1 MTKQIKQLLILV
13 GVLVVLLGAY
23 IVLRVWNAGA
33 EERAEAQADYVLTLE
48 DIQRLTWDYSG
59 EDLDFLKS
67 GESWTWAP
75 DSAFPLEE
83 SNLTGLEETLAS
95 LKAQRVIEAPD
106 ALADYG
112 LDTPDMTL
120 TVETGSDTVK
130 LLIGDMTGSDYYVMV
145 EGEDRVYTIDSTL
158 ITYLECS
165 LMDMMV
171 LPDIPSMSESNVEQV
186 EVTLTDGTT
195 HQLTKVTETREETV
209 ETDTGET
216 DENGEAVT
224 ETATQTVTVY
234 TWYLDG
240 EALSDGAVDDYLT
253 DLGALY
259 VSAAHAYR
267 AESSE
272 VISCGLTAAERLTIV
287 LTQTDE
293 DGETVEEQVDLRVG
307 NDDTSGSYVY
317 VTLNDDSDTPTIY
330 LMNADRLESLL
341 DLSRETL
348 EATVSADSE

>member
-23 IVLRVWNAGA
+23 IALRVWNAGA

-224 ETATQTVTVY
+224 ETTTQTVTVY
-234 TWYLDG
+234 T
-240 EALSDGAVDDYLT
+240 
-253 DLGALY
+253 
-259 VSAAHAYR
+259 
-267 AESSE
+267 
-272 VISCGLTAAERLTIV
+272 
-287 LTQTDE
+287 
-293 DGETVEEQVDLRVG
+293 
-307 NDDTSGSYVY
+307 
-317 VTLNDDSDTPTIY
+317 
-330 LMNADRLESLL
+330 
-341 DLSRETL
+341 
-348 EATVSADSE
+348 